1 MTLNCPREK
10 GNSMYRNYHNDFK
23 VRLLTFYFYLSI
35 CLENTADEN
44 KTRRN
49 VSTEECILR

>member
-10 GNSMYRNYHNDFK
+10 GDSMYRNYHNDFK

-49 VSTEECILR
+49 ASTEECILR